1 MGFVFTVFLDFYCFW
16 FKVKDMAAYNWQ
28 VYSMETN
35 DGTFPVTP
43 GQLLA
48 YPLNVMPDGSIE
60 YLPDMSSFP
69 DFPASAKVMGKTHW
83 GVPEKLTT

>member
-1 MGFVFTVFLDFYCFW
+1 MGFVFTVFLDFYCVW

-28 VYSMETN
+28 VYSMEAN

-69 DFPASAKVMGKTHW
+69 DFPSSAKVMGKTHW
-83 GVPEKLTT
+83 GLPEKLTT